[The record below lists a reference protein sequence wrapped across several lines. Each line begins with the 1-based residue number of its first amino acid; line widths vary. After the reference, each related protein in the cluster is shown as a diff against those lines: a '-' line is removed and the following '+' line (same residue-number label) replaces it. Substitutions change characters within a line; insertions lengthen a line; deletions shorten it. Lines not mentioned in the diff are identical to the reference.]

1 MFHVEHTTQSQFQS
15 KEKCM
20 HVVFKQKEDSA
31 SDMKIFYKTVQGE
44 LRIIVQEKITK
55 QVLHLDIMMEVHLQ
69 DIRTN
74 L

>member
-1 MFHVEHTTQSQFQS
+1 
-15 KEKCM
+15 M